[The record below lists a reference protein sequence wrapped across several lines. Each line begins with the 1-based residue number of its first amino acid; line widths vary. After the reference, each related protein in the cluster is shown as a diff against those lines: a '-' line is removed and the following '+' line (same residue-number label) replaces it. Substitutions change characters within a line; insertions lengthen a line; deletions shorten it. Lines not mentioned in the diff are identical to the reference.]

1 MTFGRNIW
9 LITAGVLLTVFLVI
23 AMLMFGQVRIPID
36 EVFTIITGGETSTPA
51 WSTIVLESRL
61 PMALTALLAGAA
73 LSASGLLLQT
83 TFRNPL
89 AGPSVLGISAG
100 ASLGV
105 AVVMLTLSGL
115 EGVDATL
122 RETGTFL
129 GAMIGAGVI
138 LAVLAMFSAMLRN
151 NLSLLIIG
159 IMVSYLASAIISIL
173 NTLAPAEAVRSFVIW
188 GLGSYAGVSL
198 NDLPMF
204 ATVTL
209 LLLIVA
215 IPLAKP
221 LNAMLLGDRYLHTM
235 GYRVTALRTSVM
247 ALAGGLAAAV
257 TAWCGPIG
265 FIGLIVPHVARMI
278 FDTSNHHI
286 LIPATILTGA
296 CVSLG
301 CALVSVLPLTAG
313 VLPINAVTP
322 IAGVPVIIYIMLNT
336 KRLKYFN

>member
-1 MTFGRNIW
+1 MTIGRNIW
-9 LITAGVLLTVFLVI
+9 LMIAGILLTVFLVV
-23 AMLMFGQVRIPID
+23 AMLMFGQVKIPFR
-36 EVFTIITGGETSTPA
+36 EVLTIIAGGTTSTPA
-51 WSTIVLESRL
+51 WGTIVLESRL

-105 AVVMLTLSGL
+105 AVVMLTLSGM
-115 EGVDATL
+115 EGIDATL
-122 RETGTFL
+122 REAGTFL
-129 GAMIGAGVI
+129 GAVVGAGAI
-138 LAVLAMFSAMLRN
+138 LGVLALFSAMLRN

-198 NDLPMF
+198 NDLPLF

-209 LLLIVA
+209 LLTLVA

-235 GYRVTALRTSVM
+235 GYRVTTLRTSVM
-247 ALAGGLAAAV
+247 ALAGALAAAV